1 MRIRSFIQNLLIM
14 MCVLMIPLTG
24 QGIQLCKT
32 VHQYAP
38 AQSTLSYEGSK
49 VFSEESVLPDR
60 QETFSRLTV
69 SIENSVRRLS
79 RQSDATRHTFLYT
92 LLVLTLL
99 PFVSKCSLKGVCHYV
114 CSHTC
119 GLIRILT
126 FMQDTDGRKKIS

>member
-1 MRIRSFIQNLLIM
+1 MRIRRFIQNLLIM

-69 SIENSVRRLS
+69 SIENSARRLS

>member
-1 MRIRSFIQNLLIM
+1 MRIRRFIQNLLIM

-119 GLIRILT
+119 GLIRILK

>member
-1 MRIRSFIQNLLIM
+1 MRIRRFIQNLLIM

-99 PFVSKCSLKGVCHYV
+99 PFVSKCSLKGVCHYI

>member
-1 MRIRSFIQNLLIM
+1 MRIRRFIQNLLIM

-49 VFSEESVLPDR
+49 VFSEESALPDR
-60 QETFSRLTV
+60 QEAFSRLTV

>member
-1 MRIRSFIQNLLIM
+1 MRIRRFIQNLLIM

-24 QGIQLCKT
+24 QGIQHCKT

-49 VFSEESVLPDR
+49 VFSEESALPDR

>member
-1 MRIRSFIQNLLIM
+1 MRIRRFIQNLLIM

-49 VFSEESVLPDR
+49 VCSEESALPDR

-69 SIENSVRRLS
+69 SIENSARRLS

-99 PFVSKCSLKGVCHYV
+99 PFVSKCSLKGVCHYI

-119 GLIRILT
+119 GLFRILT
-126 FMQDTDGRKKIS
+126 FMQDMDGRKRIS

>member
-1 MRIRSFIQNLLIM
+1 MRIRRFIQNLLIM

-114 CSHTC
+114 CSHTF

>member
-1 MRIRSFIQNLLIM
+1 MRIRRFIQNLLIM

-49 VFSEESVLPDR
+49 VFSEESALPDR
-60 QETFSRLTV
+60 QEAFSRLTV
-69 SIENSVRRLS
+69 SIENSARRLS

-99 PFVSKCSLKGVCHYV
+99 PFVSKCSLNGVCHYV

>member
-1 MRIRSFIQNLLIM
+1 MRIRRLIQNLLIM

>member
-1 MRIRSFIQNLLIM
+1 MRINRILRNFFIIM
-14 MCVLMIPLTG
+14 CILMIPLTG
-24 QGIQLCKT
+24 QGIQLYQT
-32 VHQYAP
+32 VQQYAP
-38 AQSTLSYEGSK
+38 AQSTLSYEESGML
-49 VFSEESVLPDR
+49 SEESALLGR

-69 SIENSVRRLS
+69 SIENSVSRLS
-79 RQSDATRHTFLYT
+79 HQSGVERSTLLYT

-99 PFVSKCSLKGVCHYV
+99 PFVSKCSIKGVCHYI

>member
-1 MRIRSFIQNLLIM
+1 MRIRRFIQNLLIM

-92 LLVLTLL
+92 LLVLTPL

>member
-1 MRIRSFIQNLLIM
+1 MRIRRFIQNLLIM

-24 QGIQLCKT
+24 QGIQLCKP

-49 VFSEESVLPDR
+49 VFSEESALPDR

>member
-1 MRIRSFIQNLLIM
+1 MRIRRFIQNLLIM

-49 VFSEESVLPDR
+49 VFSEESALPDR

-69 SIENSVRRLS
+69 SIENSVRPLS

>member
-1 MRIRSFIQNLLIM
+1 MRIRRFIQNLLIM

-49 VFSEESVLPDR
+49 VFSEESALPDR
-60 QETFSRLTV
+60 QEAFSRLTV
-69 SIENSVRRLS
+69 SIENSARRLS

>member
-1 MRIRSFIQNLLIM
+1 MRIRRFIQNLIII

-24 QGIQLCKT
+24 QGIQLCKN
-32 VHQYAP
+32 VQQYAP
-38 AQSTLSYEGSK
+38 ARSPLSYEGSK
-49 VFSEESVLPDR
+49 VFSEESALPDR
-60 QETFSRLTV
+60 QETFSRFNI

-79 RQSDATRHTFLYT
+79 RQSGATHHTFLYT

-119 GLIRILT
+119 GLFRILT
-126 FMQDTDGRKKIS
+126 FMQDTDGRKRIS

>member
-1 MRIRSFIQNLLIM
+1 MRIRRFIQNLLIM

-49 VFSEESVLPDR
+49 VFSEESALPDR

>member
-1 MRIRSFIQNLLIM
+1 MRIRRFIQNLLIM

-32 VHQYAP
+32 VQQYAP

-49 VFSEESVLPDR
+49 VFSEESALPDR

>member
-1 MRIRSFIQNLLIM
+1 MRIRRFIQNLLIM

>member
-1 MRIRSFIQNLLIM
+1 MRIRRFIQNLLIM

-49 VFSEESVLPDR
+49 VFSEESALPDR

-79 RQSDATRHTFLYT
+79 RQSDTTRHTFLYT

-99 PFVSKCSLKGVCHYV
+99 PFVSKCSLKGVCHYI

-119 GLIRILT
+119 GLFRILT
-126 FMQDTDGRKKIS
+126 FMQDMDGRKKIS

>member
-1 MRIRSFIQNLLIM
+1 MRIRRFIQNLLIM

-24 QGIQLCKT
+24 QGIQLCKN

-49 VFSEESVLPDR
+49 VFSEESALPDR

-79 RQSDATRHTFLYT
+79 RQSDATRHMFLYT

-99 PFVSKCSLKGVCHYV
+99 PFVSKCSLKGVCHYI